1 MHMGAQAHQPRCLV
15 QCSATCAEADALLCR
30 YAWECQ
36 TQEGGWGLDGVLRE
50 QSWKLRGIVNGID
63 TSDWS
68 PQQDSYL
75 RSEGYTNY
83 DMDSLVEGKAR
94 CKAALQRVRP
104 ASCKLLIITCL
115 PAPCCPQPP

>member
-1 MHMGAQAHQPRCLV
+1 MPRNGKHSNIRL
-15 QCSATCAEADALLCR
+15 SPSGPGR

-68 PQQDSYL
+68 PSQDAHL
-75 RSEGYTNY
+75 RQDGYTNY
-83 DMDSLVEGKAR
+83 DLSSLEQGKAQ
-94 CKAALQRVRP
+94 CKAALQRVRGPGWTLVMP
-104 ASCKLLIITCL
+104 AWVLVCAC
-115 PAPCCPQPP
+115 

>member
-1 MHMGAQAHQPRCLV
+1 MSHSCTRSCPGLILGCF
-15 QCSATCAEADALLCR
+15 CR

-68 PQQDSYL
+68 PSQDAHL
-75 RSEGYTNY
+75 RQDGYTTY
-83 DMDSLVEGKAR
+83 DLASLDQGKAQ

-104 ASCKLLIITCL
+104 WMLLLSMWSCAGKVGLC
-115 PAPCCPQPP
+115 Q